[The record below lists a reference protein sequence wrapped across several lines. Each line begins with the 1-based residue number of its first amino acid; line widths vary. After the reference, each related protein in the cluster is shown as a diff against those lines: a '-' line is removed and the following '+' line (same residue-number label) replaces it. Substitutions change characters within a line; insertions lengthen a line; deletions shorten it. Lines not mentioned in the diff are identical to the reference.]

1 MNQTTSE
8 IGRSGTVTALKDG
21 MKKATTEMLVLFLLK
36 HKPMYAYEMMQEMN
50 RLTAGALQFN
60 TLYLAIYRL
69 QEHGHICE
77 AKKETVNNRVRVYF
91 APTPAGLAYL
101 QQLVAAYREMTTA
114 IDGML
119 ALTCSPGGAIS

>member
-1 MNQTTSE
+1 M
-8 IGRSGTVTALKDG
+8 
-21 MKKATTEMLVLFLLK
+21 
-36 HKPMYAYEMMQEMN
+36 
-50 RLTAGALQFN
+50 
-60 TLYLAIYRL
+60 
-69 QEHGHICE
+69 
-77 AKKETVNNRVRVYF
+77 NNRVRVYF